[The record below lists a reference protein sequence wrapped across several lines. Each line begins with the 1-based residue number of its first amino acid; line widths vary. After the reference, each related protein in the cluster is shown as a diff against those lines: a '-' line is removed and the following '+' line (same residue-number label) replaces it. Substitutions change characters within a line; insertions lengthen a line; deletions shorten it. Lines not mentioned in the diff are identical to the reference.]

1 MLKLKPQY
9 FDHLM
14 QRADSL
20 KKTLMLGKTDS
31 RWRRGRQRMR
41 WFSGITASM
50 DMNLS
55 RLSEIMK
62 DREAWCAAVRG
73 GKARSPTRL
82 SKWTTI
88 IRKAMKLSCGVR
100 VGAGSWAARTHTASG
115 TQWIVGSRT
124 QAPAVPSRR
133 SERAP
138 SHTCFP
144 RGKHLHTLPL
154 WVWVLAYA
162 GPVCFSPAKR
172 DSGPRATLHMMSRS
186 CARITWRSW
195 FTVFWKANHSL
206 SQHKS
211 SKDIPE
217 FQWEEKWVALW
228 ALSACFWTLNVTI
241 CCNVIAL
248 SINWAWISKTGCP
261 WTHKWLC
268 SRSSLVGELLA
279 IQGVF
284 YPYSLG

>member
-82 SKWTTI
+82 SK
-88 IRKAMKLSCGVR
+88 
-100 VGAGSWAARTHTASG
+100 
-115 TQWIVGSRT
+115 
-124 QAPAVPSRR
+124 
-133 SERAP
+133 
-138 SHTCFP
+138 
-144 RGKHLHTLPL
+144 
-154 WVWVLAYA
+154 
-162 GPVCFSPAKR
+162 
-172 DSGPRATLHMMSRS
+172 
-186 CARITWRSW
+186 
-195 FTVFWKANHSL
+195 
-206 SQHKS
+206 
-211 SKDIPE
+211 
-217 FQWEEKWVALW
+217 
-228 ALSACFWTLNVTI
+228 
-241 CCNVIAL
+241 
-248 SINWAWISKTGCP
+248 
-261 WTHKWLC
+261 
-268 SRSSLVGELLA
+268 
-279 IQGVF
+279 
-284 YPYSLG
+284 